1 MRAARFTWTN
11 LLAVASVVVFVV
23 LAVVASAG
31 HVNGLDQ
38 DLRQVFRPDDVWGIW
53 QQIFGNVVDGAAPEV
68 ALVVFALVAAL
79 TAVRRRSW
87 RPLVFAGILALAAV
101 VITQVAKAIVAR
113 PDPQG
118 HVGSF
123 SGSFPSGHMV
133 ILLTCLGGVLL
144 LWRERPPA
152 WAWWVAVVAELTMGL
167 SLLLLSMHWFTDVI
181 GGLLLAV
188 PLLVVAAS
196 PRFLTPVH
204 RTAPH
209 SVGSLS

>member
-1 MRAARFTWTN
+1 MRAAWFTWTH
-11 LLAVASVVVFVV
+11 LLAVASVVAFAA

-31 HVNGLDQ
+31 HVDSVDQ
-38 DLRQVFRPDDVWGIW
+38 DLRR
-53 QQIFGNVVDGAAPEV
+53 
-68 ALVVFALVAAL
+68 
-79 TAVRRRSW
+79 T
-87 RPLVFAGILALAAV
+87 AV